1 MQLKDATIL
10 IADDE
15 ADLLEYFA
23 SWFKREGC
31 RVLTAEN
38 GKEAL
43 ELARTNQVDVLISDI
58 RMPVMDGIEL
68 ARKIREN
75 IPYVPKL
82 LFVSGF
88 SDLEDRET
96 LNLGV
101 EARLPKPLRRIELVS
116 AARDCLTDRNSL
128 WERPSSVMPRRKLE
142 MTFESVAAA
151 ERDGLIA
158 FGRGGFCLNSKVVAD
173 VDQEIGLALGFTA
186 DRQTMIGHGSV
197 RWIAQGEAKI
207 GVQINHLE
215 GQSCA
220 WFANLAE
227 KTEAGAFIPRDCI
240 AAKLTG

>member
-15 ADLLEYFA
+15 ADLLQIFVG
-23 SWFKREGC
+23 WFKREGC
-31 RVLTAEN
+31 RVLTAAN

-43 ELARTNQVDVLISDI
+43 ELATTNHVDVLVSDI
-58 RMPVMDGIEL
+58 RMPLMDGVEL
-68 ARKIREN
+68 AKTIRKN
-75 IPYVPKL
+75 SLYVPRL

-88 SDLEDRET
+88 SDLDDRET
-96 LNLGV
+96 LDLGV

-128 WERPSSVMPRRKLE
+128 WERPSTVVPRGRLE
-142 MTFESVAAA
+142 MTFESVATA

-158 FGRGGFCLNSKVVAD
+158 FGRGGFCLSSKVVAT
-173 VDQEIGLALGFTA
+173 VDQEIGLALDFTA

-197 RWIAQGEAKI
+197 RWVDHGEAKI

-215 GQSCA
+215 GQSCV

-227 KTEAGAFIPRDCI
+227 RAEVVTFIPRDCT
-240 AAKLTG
+240 AAIK